1 MSAAPEIVFAGT
13 NGGAVTDL
21 AEYESTG
28 GFTWIAKARAMTPD
42 AVIEELNTSGL
53 KGRGGAF
60 FPTGRKWSFVPKPEQ
75 NPRPHYLVVNA
86 DESEPGTFKDREIML
101 RVPFR
106 FLEGCLIGA
115 HAIQA
120 KHVFV
125 YIRGEYEREYE
136 TLASALEQMKKKKGL
151 LGDVTVVLH
160 RGAGAYICGEET
172 ALLESLEG
180 QRGQPRTKPPFPAV
194 AGLYASPTAVNNV
207 ESIVAATSVLE
218 LGGATYATYGVE
230 DSTGTRVFSLSGNV
244 VRGGNY
250 ELPHGFPL
258 KELIYEVGGGIAD
271 GRTLKAV
278 IPGGSSTVILTAAEV
293 EQANLDFTS
302 LAALGTAIGSAA
314 VIALDDRCCM
324 VQLAV
329 RVSQF
334 YEHESCGK
342 CTPCR
347 VGTRW
352 LTQILQKIEE
362 GRGEPGDLDMLLDV
376 GDRINGKCLCPLGD
390 SDAIAV
396 ASYVAKFREE
406 FVAHIT
412 EGGCPMRGG
421 SSLDG
426 VLAPVAVHA
435 KHIAQH
441 GLAAHRISTPLP
453 VVST

>member
-1 MSAAPEIVFAGT
+1 VSTSAPEIVFAGT
-13 NGGAVTDL
+13 DGGALTEL
-21 AEYESTG
+21 AAYEAVG
-28 GFTWIAKARAMTPD
+28 GLQAIRRARGMTPEEIV
-42 AVIEELNTSGL
+42 AELNASNL
-53 KGRGGAF
+53 RGRGGAF
-60 FPTGRKWSFVPKPEQ
+60 FPTGRKWSFIPKPDQ

-106 FLEGCLIGA
+106 FLEGCLIA
-115 HAIQA
+115 ARAIEST
-120 KHVFV
+120 HVFV
-125 YIRGEYEREYE
+125 YIRGEYEHEWE
-136 TLASALEQMKKKKGL
+136 ILVSALEQLREAKQ
-151 LGDVTVVLH
+151 LGDVTIVIH

-180 QRGQPRTKPPFPAV
+180 YRGQPRTKPPFPAI

-207 ESIVAATSVLE
+207 ESITTVPPIIE
-218 LGGATYATYGVE
+218 MGGAEYAKLGLE
-230 DSTGTRVFSLSGNV
+230 SSTGTRVFSLSGNV
-244 VRGGNY
+244 ARPGNY

-258 KELIYEVGGGIAD
+258 KDLIYDVGGGIAD

-278 IPGGSSTVILTAAEV
+278 IPGGSSTPILTAAEA
-293 EQANLDFTS
+293 EQVTLDFDS
-302 LAALGTAIGSAA
+302 LSQAGTAIGSAA
-314 VIALDDRCCM
+314 VIVLDDRCCM
-324 VQLAV
+324 VQLGV

-352 LTQILQKIEE
+352 LTQILKKIEA
-362 GRGEPGDLDMLLDV
+362 GHGTHADLDLLLDV
-376 GDRINGKCLCPLGD
+376 GERINGTCLCPLGD

-406 FVAHIT
+406 FLQHVEEA
-412 EGGCPMRGG
+412 GCPFHGT

-426 VLAPVAVHA
+426 IVAPTDVHEAHAGPPELTRPLEVLA
-435 KHIAQH
+435 
-441 GLAAHRISTPLP
+441 
-453 VVST
+453 

>member
-1 MSAAPEIVFAGT
+1 VTLEIVFAGT
-13 NGGAVTDL
+13 DGGAVTDL
-21 AEYESTG
+21 ADYEARG
-28 GFTWIAKARAMTPD
+28 GLVALRRAQEMTPD
-42 AVIEELNTSGL
+42 EIVAELNASNL
-53 KGRGGAF
+53 RGRGGAF

-106 FLEGCLIGA
+106 FLEGCLIA
-115 HAIQA
+115 ARAIESTN
-120 KHVFV
+120 VFV
-125 YIRGEYEREYE
+125 YIRGEYEREFDV
-136 TLASALEQMKKKKGL
+136 LVSALDQLRKKKL
-151 LGDVTVVLH
+151 LGGVTIVIH

-180 QRGQPRTKPPFPAV
+180 ERGQPRTKPPFPAI

-207 ESIVAATSVLE
+207 ESITTVTPIIE
-218 LGGATYATYGVE
+218 MGGAHYAEIGPE
-230 DSTGTRVFSLSGNV
+230 SSTGTRVFSLSGNV
-244 VRGGNY
+244 AKPGNY

-258 KELIYEVGGGIAD
+258 KELIYDVGGGVAD

-278 IPGGSSTVILTAAEV
+278 IPGGSSTPILTAAEAEKV
-293 EQANLDFTS
+293 TLDFDS
-302 LAALGTAIGSAA
+302 LAQAGTMIGSAA
-314 VIALDDRCCM
+314 VIAIDDRCCM
-324 VQLAV
+324 VQLGI

-352 LTQILQKIEE
+352 ITQILKKIEA
-362 GRGEPGDLDMLLDV
+362 GRGTHADLDLLLDV
-376 GDRINGKCLCPLGD
+376 GEHVNGTCLCPLGD

-396 ASYVAKFREE
+396 ASYVAKFRDE
-406 FVAHIT
+406 FLAHVET
-412 EGGCPMRGG
+412 GGCPFEGD

-426 VLAPVAVHA
+426 VVAPTDVHEAHVGPVELHRPLEVVA
-435 KHIAQH
+435 
-441 GLAAHRISTPLP
+441 
-453 VVST
+453 

>member
-1 MSAAPEIVFAGT
+1 VSSPEIVFAGT

-21 AEYESTG
+21 AEYETG
-28 GFTWIAKARAMTPD
+28 GGLAALRRARELTPD
-42 AVIEELNTSGL
+42 EIIAELNASNL
-53 KGRGGAF
+53 RGRGGAF

-106 FLEGCLIGA
+106 FLEGCLIA
-115 HAIQA
+115 ARAIESTN
-120 KHVFV
+120 VFV
-125 YIRGEYEREYE
+125 YIRGEYEREFE
-136 TLASALEQMKKKKGL
+136 VLVAALDELRAGKHLDG
-151 LGDVTVVLH
+151 VTIVLH

-180 QRGQPRTKPPFPAV
+180 ERGQPRTKPPFPAI

-207 ESIVAATSVLE
+207 ESIATVPPIIE
-218 LGGATYATYGVE
+218 MGGAEYAKLGLE
-230 DSTGTRVFSLSGNV
+230 SSTGTRVFSLSGNV
-244 VRGGNY
+244 AKPGNY

-258 KELIYEVGGGIAD
+258 RDLIHEVGGGIAD
-271 GRTLKAV
+271 GRSLKAV
-278 IPGGSSTVILTAAEV
+278 IPGGSSTPILTASEAEKV
-293 EQANLDFTS
+293 TLDFDS
-302 LAALGTAIGSAA
+302 LSQAGTMIGSAA
-314 VIALDDRCCM
+314 VIVIDDRACM
-324 VQLAV
+324 VQLGI

-352 LTQILQKIEE
+352 LTQILRKIESGAGTHE
-362 GRGEPGDLDMLLDV
+362 DLDLLLDV
-376 GDRINGKCLCPLGD
+376 GERINGTCLCPLGD

-406 FVAHIT
+406 FLAHV
-412 EGGCPMRGG
+412 EGGACPFHGE

-426 VLAPVAVHA
+426 IVAPTDVHA
-435 KHIAQH
+435 
-441 GLAAHRISTPLP
+441 AHVGPAEIPRPLE
-453 VVST
+453 VVA